1 MTIKEKIIEK
11 LGEKWFPD
19 LKFFCSEEV
28 LDNALEVLNELLE
41 KEKKEFLEFLNKEN
55 KDLVFDDLE
64 NESLLDYFW
73 SILNHFE
80 NVESNEKIRKIIEDF
95 MPKLQDFWNEV
106 AYSKPYFE
114 KIVYLNDNLE
124 LDFEQKRILFLAI
137 KSYKDRWID
146 LPEEKQERIKEL
158 NKKLWELSEKF
169 WNNIVDAKKE
179 FEYVIENFEIIK
191 MY

>member
-1 MTIKEKIIEK
+1 
-11 LGEKWFPD
+11 

-28 LDNALEVLNELLE
+28 LNNALEVLNELLE

-95 MPKLQDFWNEV
+95 MPKLQDF
-106 AYSKPYFE
+106 
-114 KIVYLNDNLE
+114 
-124 LDFEQKRILFLAI
+124 
-137 KSYKDRWID
+137 
-146 LPEEKQERIKEL
+146 
-158 NKKLWELSEKF
+158 
-169 WNNIVDAKKE
+169 
-179 FEYVIENFEIIK
+179 
-191 MY
+191 

>member
-1 MTIKEKIIEK
+1 MDIKEKIIEK

-28 LDNALEVLNELLE
+28 LNNALEVLNELLE

-80 NVESNEKIRKIIEDF
+80 NVE
-95 MPKLQDFWNEV
+95 
-106 AYSKPYFE
+106 
-114 KIVYLNDNLE
+114 
-124 LDFEQKRILFLAI
+124 
-137 KSYKDRWID
+137 
-146 LPEEKQERIKEL
+146 
-158 NKKLWELSEKF
+158 
-169 WNNIVDAKKE
+169 
-179 FEYVIENFEIIK
+179 
-191 MY
+191 